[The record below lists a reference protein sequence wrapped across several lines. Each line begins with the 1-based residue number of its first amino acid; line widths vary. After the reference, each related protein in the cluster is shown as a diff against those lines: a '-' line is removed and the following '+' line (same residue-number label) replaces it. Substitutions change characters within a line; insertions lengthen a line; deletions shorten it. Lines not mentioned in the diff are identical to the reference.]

1 LKHFLSGREIV
12 IIMRNRFP
20 IEFFEQLARK
30 NMLRDDADPETTLV
44 DDVDCDKT
52 KEFFP
57 AATTISDEA
66 TEIL

>member
-1 LKHFLSGREIV
+1 
-12 IIMRNRFP
+12 MRNRFP

-30 NMLRDDADPETTLV
+30 NMLRDDADPEITLV

-57 AATTISDEA
+57 AATTVSDEA